1 MPKASIVIPVH
12 NRANLLPATLDSVKA
27 QTFTD
32 WECIIVDD
40 HSTDGSAGVAEAY
53 ARNDRRFVVIK
64 LPDFLRSAARLV
76 GGLQRGWARF
86 KEWKSGSEN

>member
-1 MPKASIVIPVH
+1 MPTVNKGKKPMLH
-12 NRANLLPATLDSVKA
+12 NDGAHLPIT
-27 QTFTD
+27 T
-32 WECIIVDD
+32 
-40 HSTDGSAGVAEAY
+40 GSALLIYKWTLQEFVLLLWAAY
-53 ARNDRRFVVIK
+53 VLILIVIK